1 MEEIESVGVTGAGDE
16 MIEVEIEEEIGNV
29 NFLCICPANLSGF
42 VSFSS
47 VIHILKIYL

>member
-29 NFLCICPANLSGF
+29 NFLCICLANLSGYMSHLAPLF
-42 VSFSS
+42 
-47 VIHILKIYL
+47 IY